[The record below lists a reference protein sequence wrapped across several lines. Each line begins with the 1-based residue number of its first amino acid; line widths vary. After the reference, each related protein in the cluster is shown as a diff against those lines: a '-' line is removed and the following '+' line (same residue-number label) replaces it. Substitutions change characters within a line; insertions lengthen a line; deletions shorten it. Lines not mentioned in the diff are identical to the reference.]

1 MILFTISRYLT
12 CPYPY
17 PYPYTRY
24 QNYDLAAELLAENA
38 ALTYKYLSQEQYDY
52 LDACIMVPTSVEEAY
67 RKFDELA
74 NKLVDFW
81 VLYVYVRVCE

>member
-1 MILFTISRYLT
+1 MLLMLILYVLLYDCTFPSVFNVLV
-12 CPYPY
+12 CLHVS
-17 PYPYTRY
+17 RY

-74 NKLVDFW
+74 NK
-81 VLYVYVRVCE
+81 